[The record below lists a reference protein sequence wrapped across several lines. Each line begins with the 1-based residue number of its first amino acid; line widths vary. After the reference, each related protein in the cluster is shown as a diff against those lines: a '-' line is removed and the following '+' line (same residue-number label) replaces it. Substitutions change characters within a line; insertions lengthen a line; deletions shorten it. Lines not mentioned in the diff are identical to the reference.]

1 MKCPA
6 GTGRAG
12 FPEIAADML
21 AKDQILFSDNHLLAV
36 SKPGGLLTQ
45 PSGTT
50 EDSVEAQAREWVKR
64 EFNKPGAVFLE
75 AVHRI
80 DREVSGVVLFART
93 SKALSRLNEQIRDR
107 KTRKIYHALIEQ
119 ALPKKAGTLTHW
131 LIHGDHRALVGC
143 ETDPD
148 AKQAVLHYR
157 VLGTAW
163 KMWLI
168 EIQLETGRY
177 HQIRAQL
184 AAEGCPI
191 AGDAKYGA
199 KSRFAE
205 NTIAL
210 HHRQLE
216 IVHPVKHTVIVITAP
231 YPAAWPS

>member
-1 MKCPA
+1 
-6 GTGRAG
+6 
-12 FPEIAADML
+12 ML

-45 PSGTT
+45 PSGT
-50 EDSVEAQAREWVKR
+50 EQDSLEAQAKEWIKT
-64 EFNKPGAVFLE
+64 EFKKPGAVFLE

-93 SKALSRLNEQIRDR
+93 SKALSRMNEQIRN
-107 KTRKIYHALIEQ
+107 KKVRKIYHALIEQ
-119 ALPKKAGTLTHW
+119 PLPKKSGTLTHW
-131 LIHGDHRALVGC
+131 LIHGDHRALIGC
-143 ETDPD
+143 ETDRD
-148 AKQAVLHYR
+148 AKEAVLHYR
-157 VLGTAW
+157 ILGTAW
-163 KMWLI
+163 KMWLM

-191 AGDAKYGA
+191 AGDARYGA
-199 KSRFAE
+199 TRAFAE

-216 IVHPVKHTVIVITAP
+216 IIHPVKNTPLVLTAP
-231 YPAAWPS
+231 YPPSWPA